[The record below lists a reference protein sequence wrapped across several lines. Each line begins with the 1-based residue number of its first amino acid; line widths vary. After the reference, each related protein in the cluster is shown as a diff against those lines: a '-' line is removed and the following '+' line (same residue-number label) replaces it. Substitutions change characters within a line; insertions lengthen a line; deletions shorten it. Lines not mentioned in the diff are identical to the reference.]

1 MEPDDMVMSFR
12 VRAAFTVVFAAV
24 IALAGTATAIADTAG
39 AIAGATGSPT
49 PTLVPERRDLY
60 LDMPYHLGGFEPDIV
75 MTRGA
80 EHVANLDPSRT
91 DDAATIADLEG
102 LLTSTGAFIED
113 MTSGYALVSQ
123 DEIFAFVVAVRIHDA
138 ALGTLLPAY
147 LPILLGNL
155 VDASTAPAT
164 RAGKDVL
171 IISADGANEEH
182 VDLYVYDAG
191 DTVWM
196 IQGPDDVVEQVLEAL
211 PPPAL
216 PD

>member
-1 MEPDDMVMSFR
+1 MVMSFR
-12 VRAAFTVVFAAV
+12 VRAEFTVVFAV
-24 IALAGTATAIADTAG
+24 IIASAGTATAIVDTAG
-39 AIAGATGSPT
+39 AVAGATGSPT

-60 LDMPYHLGGFEPDIV
+60 LDMPNHLGGFEPDIV

-91 DDAATIADLEG
+91 DDAETIADLEG
-102 LLTSTGAFIED
+102 LLTATGASVED

-123 DEIFAFVVAVRIHDA
+123 DDLFAFVVAVRIHDA
-138 ALGTLLPAY
+138 APGTLLPAY

-155 VDASTAPAT
+155 VDAATAPAT

-171 IISADGANEEH
+171 IISTDGANGEH
-182 VDLYVYDAG
+182 IDLHVYDAG
-191 DTVWM
+191 DTLWM
-196 IQGPDDVVEQVLEAL
+196 IQGPDDVVEQVLGTL
-211 PPPAL
+211 PPLVL